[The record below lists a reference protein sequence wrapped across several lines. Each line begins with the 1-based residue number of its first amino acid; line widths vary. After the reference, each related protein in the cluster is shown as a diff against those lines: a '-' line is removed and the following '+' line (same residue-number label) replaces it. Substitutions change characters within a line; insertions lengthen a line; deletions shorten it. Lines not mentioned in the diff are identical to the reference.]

1 MMDFA
6 KGLIVLAIGL
16 EMFCGVLFG
25 AVGIYQPFKVWQATY
40 TVKRER
46 LMGEAQF
53 ARAEENRKI
62 LVEQARAEKD
72 SAQLRAEAI
81 GIVGQATKDFPEY
94 RQQEFIGAF
103 AEAVQNGSIDQIIYV
118 ATEAGIPITEAGK
131 RKD

>member
-16 EMFCGVLFG
+16 AMFCGVLFG